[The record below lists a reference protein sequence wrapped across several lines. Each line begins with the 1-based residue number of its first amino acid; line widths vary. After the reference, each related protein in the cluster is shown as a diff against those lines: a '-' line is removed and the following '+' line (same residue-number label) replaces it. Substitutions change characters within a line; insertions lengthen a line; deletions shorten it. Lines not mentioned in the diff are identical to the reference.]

1 MCNYI
6 TMLRL
11 LSRLPRHRAPRAS
24 PALTRLFA
32 TPDTATLPNFDAN
45 APQTAPQNDPQD
57 DTNTPWYLRDSVTN
71 TLADERTVELPAV
84 PAHAPPAVAEF
95 LRLAAHDYG
104 MDNVMLFDMTRL
116 DDTHE
121 FRRNNNTVDFVV
133 VATGKSEKHVFAAAS
148 QLRAHLKHAY
158 DVVPVVEG
166 LVSTAS
172 TPAMRRR
179 LAKRARKG
187 PMATDSEYG
196 KAANSWVLCHHD
208 GVDLHLMT
216 AQRRAE
222 LNLEL
227 VWCAD
232 SERHMY
238 EPAAAAPADS
248 DSIFLGIRRL
258 HTSTRPTTRVCGAQ
272 VRPLSTHLAS
282 LHALPDYVSAD
293 TLAQHL
299 ARFEASFR
307 GSSLADHSVRFHFLK
322 AVHVLRPAVVPFADV
337 ENALLAK
344 YAAPCAL
351 GDVAAEKIADVA
363 EYAKLLLDSPEY
375 AAHDKHT
382 SDVVLDKL
390 ARFIATLY
398 AFSADR
404 FQMAANAHF
413 IPLLWRMTHA
423 HVGTP
428 VAPKHVDDVL
438 QQQLDVAAVPEQTAP
453 AVALAANNARDVL
466 YLVDHY
472 TRTEQPGLAP
482 TAALRELV
490 LFTYGNAGK
499 WPQFWRE
506 WDARSFA
513 RAVEPAVAVER
524 WVRLAV
530 FLALVGNRELVLYF
544 FNHYWRS
551 SSAVGGLFVES
562 FDANERTFNSDNE
575 KLAFKAAVRKMAAM
589 FDTDAKQPFEHIKA
603 FVEQIN

>member
-1 MCNYI
+1 
-6 TMLRL
+6 MLRL

-24 PALTRLFA
+24 PALARRFA
-32 TPDTATLPNFDAN
+32 TPDTATPPNLDAN
-45 APQTAPQNDPQD
+45 APQTAPQNVPQD
-57 DTNTPWYLRDSVTN
+57 DTNTPWYLRDTVTN

-84 PAHAPPAVAEF
+84 PAHAPPAVDEF

-133 VATGKSEKHVFAAAS
+133 IATGKSEKHVFAAAS
-148 QLRAHLKHAY
+148 QLRTHLKHTH

-166 LVSTAS
+166 MVSTAS

-232 SERHMY
+232 SERHRY
-238 EPAAAAPADS
+238 EPAAAAPAES

-258 HTSTRPTTRVCGAQ
+258 HTCARTTASGCGTQ

-282 LHALPDYVSAD
+282 LHALPDSVSAD

-307 GSSLADHSVRFHFLK
+307 GSSLAAHSVRFHFLK

-344 YAAPCAL
+344 YASPAAL
-351 GDVAAEKIADVA
+351 GDVAAEKISDVA

-466 YLVDHY
+466 YLVDYY

-506 WDARSFA
+506 WDARSFS

-551 SSAVGGLFVES
+551 SSAVGGLFVEI

-575 KLAFKAAVRKMAAM
+575 KLAFKAAVRKMASM

-603 FVEQIN
+603 FVEHIN